1 MNDSRFGP
9 TEIHCTHHGG
19 CYDAPIGGPYGI
31 SEALVAQCI
40 AGHEHAFRGH
50 KVVVRERD

>member
-9 TEIHCTHHGG
+9 TEIHCTHHSG

-31 SEALVAQCI
+31 SETLVAQCI
-40 AGHEHAFRGH
+40 AGHEHAFKGH
-50 KVVVRERD
+50 KVVVRER